1 MTTEHFL
8 FELLIILFLI
18 ILNGFFSAAEIA
30 VISSRKSKI
39 LQLVEEGVPW
49 AKIVDQFKQEPD
61 RLLAVV
67 QIGVTLVGTMAS
79 VFGGAAAVQF
89 LQPLLEKI
97 PILQNWSQSIAFGI
111 IVITL
116 SYLSLVLGELVP
128 KSIALTNPER
138 VAAWVAKPLELLSRI
153 SSILVKVLT
162 LSTNAILRVL
172 GVEENPQTS
181 FVSEEEVKY
190 IIKEG
195 ADRGVFDETEHE
207 LIHSV
212 FEFADTS
219 VREVMVPRVKIYAIE
234 VNTPSQEVIK
244 ALVESGYSRIPV
256 YEGTLDNIVGILYNK
271 DVIEVLAEG
280 KPIVLRELVHK
291 AYLVPD
297 TIMISDLLS
306 ELRRRRMHMAIVV
319 NEYGEVAG
327 LVTLEDLLEEIV
339 GEIQDES
346 ETEDKGPIEV
356 LKDGS
361 LVVDGSVTIR
371 DLQSNYHLPF
381 PESPEYD
388 TIAGFMLAKLQRLP
402 KGGEIVTYEGYKLTV
417 VDMDSKR
424 IAKVKIEK
432 LPKKDKGKER

>member
-1 MTTEHFL
+1 MTAEQFL
-8 FELLIILFLI
+8 FELVIILFLI
-18 ILNGFFSAAEIA
+18 LLNGFFSAAEIA

-49 AKIVDQFKQEPD
+49 AKIVDQLKQEPD
-61 RLLAVV
+61 RLLAIV

-97 PILQNWSQSIAFGI
+97 PILQNWSQSLAFGI
-111 IVITL
+111 VVITL

-138 VAAWVAKPLELLSRI
+138 VASWVVKPIDLLSRI
-153 SSILVKVLT
+153 SSAPVKILT
-162 LSTNAILRVL
+162 FSTNIILKML
-172 GVEENPQTS
+172 GVEENPQAS
-181 FVSEEEVKY
+181 IVSEEEVKY
-190 IIKEG
+190 MIKEG

-234 VNTPSQEVIK
+234 VNTPSQDVVK

-256 YEGTLDNIVGILYNK
+256 YEDTLDNIVGILYNK

-339 GEIQDES
+339 GEIRDES

-371 DLQSNYHLPF
+371 DLQSEQNLPF

-388 TIAGFMLAKLQRLP
+388 TIAGFMLSKLQRLP

-432 LPKKDKGKER
+432 LPKK

>member
-1 MTTEHFL
+1 MTVEQFL
-8 FELLIILFLI
+8 FELVVIFFLI
-18 ILNGFFSAAEIA
+18 LLNGFFSAAEIA

-49 AKIVDQFKQEPD
+49 AKIVDQLKQEPD
-61 RLLAVV
+61 RLLAIV

-79 VFGGAAAVQF
+79 VFGGAAAIQF

-97 PILQNWSQSIAFGI
+97 PILQNWSQSLAFGI
-111 IVITL
+111 VVIAL

-128 KSIALTNPER
+128 KSIALSNPER
-138 VAAWVAKPLELLSRI
+138 VASWVVKPIDLLSRI
-153 SSILVKVLT
+153 SSVPVKILT
-162 LSTNAILRVL
+162 LSTNIILKML
-172 GVEENPQTS
+172 GVEENPQAS
-181 FVSEEEVKY
+181 VVSEEEVKY
-190 IIKEG
+190 MIKEG

-234 VNTPSQEVIK
+234 VNTPSQDVVK

-256 YEGTLDNIVGILYNK
+256 YEDTLDNIVGILYNK
-271 DVIEVLAEG
+271 DVIEVLVEG

-339 GEIQDES
+339 GEIRDES

-371 DLQSNYHLPF
+371 DLQSEQNLPF

-388 TIAGFMLAKLQRLP
+388 TIAGFMLSKLQRLP

-432 LPKKDKGKER
+432 LPKK

>member
-18 ILNGFFSAAEIA
+18 LLNGFFSAAEIA

-97 PILQNWSQSIAFGI
+97 PILQNWSQSLAFGI
-111 IVITL
+111 VVIAL

-138 VAAWVAKPLELLSRI
+138 VASWVVKPIDLLSRI
-153 SSILVKVLT
+153 SSVPVKILT
-162 LSTNAILRVL
+162 LSTNIILKML
-172 GVEENPQTS
+172 GVEENPQAS
-181 FVSEEEVKY
+181 IVSEEEVKY
-190 IIKEG
+190 MIKEG

-234 VNTPSQEVIK
+234 VNTPSQDVVK

-256 YEGTLDNIVGILYNK
+256 YEDTLDNIVGILYNK

-339 GEIQDES
+339 GEIRDES

-371 DLQSNYHLPF
+371 DLQSEQNLPF

-388 TIAGFMLAKLQRLP
+388 TIAGFMLSKLQRLP

-432 LPKKDKGKER
+432 LPKK